1 MFIFQQLIVVVFCV
15 LLMVC
20 FYKLGRLVF
29 KSTHESLIDF
39 IMSVSVM
46 LVFQMI
52 VLFFFEPYS
61 YKLYNHVVKS
71 EIVED
76 VEVYGGYMQA
86 TTVAKDDILIAVIDS
101 YEYSNFA
108 DKSSNG
114 VNTYKKIE
122 YSNSNKLI
130 AMFLFPKT
138 ETSLVFYEDNPK
150 TFYKK
155 FK

>member
-1 MFIFQQLIVVVFCV
+1 MFIVQQLIVVIFCV
-15 LLMVC
+15 LLMAC
-20 FYKLGRLVF
+20 FYNLGKLIF
-29 KSTHESLIDF
+29 KSTNNALIDF
-39 IMSVSVM
+39 IISVALMVS
-46 LVFQMI
+46 FQMI

-76 VEVYGGYMQA
+76 VEVYGAYMQA
-86 TTVAKDDILIAVIDS
+86 TTVAKDDILIAVMDN
-101 YEYSNFA
+101 YEYTNFA
-108 DKSSNG
+108 DKPSNG
-114 VNTYKKIE
+114 VNTYKKIK

-130 AMFLFPKT
+130 AMFLIPKT
-138 ETSLVFYEDNPK
+138 EASLVFYKDNPK

>member
-52 VLFFFEPYS
+52 VLFFALLPLLPNFR
-61 YKLYNHVVKS
+61 VKH
-71 EIVED
+71 
-76 VEVYGGYMQA
+76 
-86 TTVAKDDILIAVIDS
+86 
-101 YEYSNFA
+101 
-108 DKSSNG
+108 
-114 VNTYKKIE
+114 
-122 YSNSNKLI
+122 
-130 AMFLFPKT
+130 
-138 ETSLVFYEDNPK
+138 
-150 TFYKK
+150 
-155 FK
+155 

>member
-1 MFIFQQLIVVVFCV
+1 MFVIQQLLVVVFCV

-20 FYKLGRLVF
+20 FYNLGKLIF
-29 KSTHESLIDF
+29 KNTNNTLIDF
-39 IMSVSVM
+39 ITSVALMVS
-46 LVFQMI
+46 FQMI

-61 YKLYNHVVKS
+61 YKLYNHVVNS

-76 VEVYGGYMQA
+76 VEVYGTYMQA
-86 TTVAKDDILIAVIDS
+86 TTVAKDDILIAVMDN
-101 YEYSNFA
+101 YEYTNFA
-108 DKSSNG
+108 DKPSNG
-114 VNTYKKIE
+114 VNTYKKIK

-130 AMFLFPKT
+130 AMFLIPKT
-138 ETSLVFYEDNPK
+138 ETSLVFYKDNPK